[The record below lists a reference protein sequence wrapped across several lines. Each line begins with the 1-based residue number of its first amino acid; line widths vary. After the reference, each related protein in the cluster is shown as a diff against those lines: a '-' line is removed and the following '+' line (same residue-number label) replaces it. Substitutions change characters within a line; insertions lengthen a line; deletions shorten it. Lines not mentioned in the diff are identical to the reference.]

1 MAEGASLVCNVE
13 STRCPVSADSTAMR
27 AVSWSRISPTMITSG
42 SARTI
47 ARKPVANVKPVLFET
62 WIWVRPVISYS
73 TGSSTVMMFLSGE
86 FSTCR
91 AAYSVVDLPDPVG
104 PVTSTAP
111 CASRNARS
119 KVSRSASAMPSLC
132 SSTTTLSLSSTRI
145 TIDSPCTLGSVTTRR
160 STWRPSTLSPTRPSC
175 GRRRSAMSSS
185 AMIFTREITPR
196 AIRRGT
202 VVTSLSTPS
211 TRKRTRRSRPSG
223 ARWMS
228 EAPRSTACATIWLT
242 SLMTG
247 ASCAFSRR
255 SNLLLNAPGFVTGN
269 STNTDGSSRSL
280 YSSSASASAV

>member
-1 MAEGASLVCNVE
+1 
-13 STRCPVSADSTAMR
+13 
-27 AVSWSRISPTMITSG
+27 
-42 SARTI
+42 
-47 ARKPVANVKPVLFET
+47 
-62 WIWVRPVISYS
+62 
-73 TGSSTVMMFLSGE
+73 MMFLSGE
-86 FSTCR
+86 FSACR

-145 TIDSPCTLGSVTTRR
+145 TTDSPCTLGSVTTRR

-175 GRRRSAMSSS
+175 GRRRSAISSS
-185 AMIFTREITPR
+185 AMIFTREITPG
-196 AIRRGT
+196 ATRRGT

-255 SNLLLNAPGFVTGN
+255 STTSAGPC
-269 STNTDGSSRSL
+269 SSRSSGCSSCSSTT
-280 YSSSASASAV
+280 SSSRSRREISEAMSSGAATATRTSWPVMIAMSFAGSDIATSSVPLPRNATGTAW